1 MCSWISD
8 TLRHVA
14 ADLSAYQHGEG
25 IPLDVLES
33 FLVSLERVYRE
44 LLVKDCINGLT
55 SGERDACE
63 LIRHSITELMSLHEV
78 QSREPGSSCTTDCAQ
93 EQGVG
98 RPRFSIGRER
108 LTMLIEHRFSVPQV
122 AEMFGVSISTVRR
135 RMTEYGLS
143 ISATYSSISDEEL
156 DALVKDIQIMFPM
169 CGNRQMLGQLLARG
183 VRVQQ
188 HRVRES
194 QRRID
199 PEGSM
204 LRRLN

>member
-1 MCSWISD
+1 
-8 TLRHVA
+8 
-14 ADLSAYQHGEG
+14 
-25 IPLDVLES
+25 
-33 FLVSLERVYRE
+33 
-44 LLVKDCINGLT
+44 
-55 SGERDACE
+55 
-63 LIRHSITELMSLHEV
+63 
-78 QSREPGSSCTTDCAQ
+78 
-93 EQGVG
+93 
-98 RPRFSIGRER
+98 
-108 LTMLIEHRFSVPQV
+108 MLIEHRFSVPQI

-143 ISATYSSISDEEL
+143 ISATYSSITDEEL
-156 DALVKDIQIMFPM
+156 DALVKYIQIMFPM

-204 LRRLN
+204 LRRLNCIHRRVYKVHAPRSLYHIDGNHKLIR